1 MKIKPLEKLTR
12 SVNLIDNRRILM
24 AIIKQEKKE
33 KKEQNVFMYDN
44 LIKYLVFP
52 LSHEIN

>member
-1 MKIKPLEKLTR
+1 
-12 SVNLIDNRRILM
+12 M